1 MKKMRTTD
9 NIPGKLQSRLSE
21 EEEQA
26 LGLLVQK
33 GDAKALDRLITENVG
48 FVVYVARQYQN
59 HGLSLDDLVSE
70 GNLAM
75 MLAARKWNPEKGVRF
90 VQYAVWDIRKALA
103 QAIERNGGT
112 VGIKGV
118 SEVSLDAPCKAGGLT
133 TYADRMKSK
142 DNRNADEEAYMASF
156 GYGLMEGISVLN
168 ERERQVIKLYYGIGC
183 DAVTMAEI
191 GEMMSLKRERVRQIR
206 KKAERKLRKPLR
218 ELH

>member
-1 MKKMRTTD
+1 MRTT
-9 NIPGKLQSRLSE
+9 NNTIGKLQSRLSE
-21 EEEQA
+21 EEEMT
-26 LGLLVQK
+26 LGLLVQQ
-33 GDAKALDRLITENVG
+33 GDAKALDRLITANIG

-59 HGLSLDDLVSE
+59 HGRSLDDLVSE

-75 MLAARKWNPEKGVRF
+75 MLAAKKWNPEKGVRF

-103 QAIERNGGT
+103 QAVERQGGT
-112 VGIKGV
+112 VGGKDF

-133 TYADRMKSK
+133 TYADRMKSRDDK
-142 DNRNADEEAYMASF
+142 NANEEAYIASF
-156 GYGLMEGISVLN
+156 GYGLMEGIGVLN
-168 ERERQVIKLYYGIGC
+168 ERERQVIMLYYGIGC

-191 GEMMSLKRERVRQIR
+191 GEKMSLKRERVRQIR

>member
-1 MKKMRTTD
+1 MRTT
-9 NIPGKLQSRLSE
+9 NNTIGKLQSRLSE
-21 EEEQA
+21 EEEMT
-26 LGLLVQK
+26 LGLLVQH
-33 GDAKALDRLITENVG
+33 GDAKALDRLITANIG

-75 MLAARKWNPEKGVRF
+75 MLAAKKWNPEKGVRF

-103 QAIERNGGT
+103 QAVERQGGT
-112 VGIKGV
+112 VGGKDF

-133 TYADRMKSK
+133 TYADRMKSRDDK
-142 DNRNADEEAYMASF
+142 NANEEAYIASF
-156 GYGLMEGISVLN
+156 GYGLMEGIGVLN
-168 ERERQVIKLYYGIGC
+168 ERERQVIMLYYGIGC

-191 GEMMSLKRERVRQIR
+191 GEKMSLKRERVRQIR